1 MSKIRLTIQ
10 TFALL
15 ALTLTLTSL
24 AQAQATR
31 TWVSGVGDDVNPCSR
46 TAPCKTWAGAI
57 SKTAAG
63 GEIDALD
70 PGGFGTLTIT
80 KSLTVDGTFGAGF
93 GSTLNSGGIN
103 GFVINDSQTA
113 TPNTSVVTLRRL
125 SINGAGTTKGLNGI
139 RALAFSRLLIEDVT
153 VENQSNH
160 GIDIAPASNAK
171 VDLNRVTV
179 NGVGQR
185 GVSATAPSGFRVTV
199 AIRGSHFF
207 NNNIGV
213 LATNNSRVSCYE
225 CVASNNA
232 LSGFQAQSLAAGQPA
247 ELNLESCTAF
257 GHDGAGDLGVGAGG
271 GGGSGDI
278 VRIKGCGIYNNTTGV
293 AAFVGGTVFTFLEN
307 AISGNT
313 TNVSGAL
320 TPGGPQ

>member
-1 MSKIRLTIQ
+1 M
-10 TFALL
+10 
-15 ALTLTLTSL
+15 

-80 KSLTVDGTFGAGF
+80 KSLTVDGTFGQGF

-103 GFVINDSQTA
+103 GFVINDSLSA
-113 TPNTSVVTLRRL
+113 TPRTSVVTLRRL

-139 RALAFSRLLIEDVT
+139 RALSFSRLLIEDVSI
-153 VENQSNH
+153 ENQSNH
-160 GIDIAPASNAK
+160 GIDINSSAGSVK
-171 VDLNRVTV
+171 VDINRVSVRTI
-179 NGVGQR
+179 GQR
-185 GVSATAPSGFRVTV
+185 GLSATAGATFLATV
-199 AIRGSHFF
+199 SVRDSLFS
-207 NNNIGV
+207 NCNTGV
-213 LATNNSRVSCYE
+213 LATDNSRVSCYE
-225 CVASNNA
+225 CTASNNA
-232 LSGFQAQSLAAGQPA
+232 LSGFQAQSLTAGRPA
-247 ELNLESCTAF
+247 ELSLENCTAF
-257 GHDGAGDLGVGAGG
+257 GQDGAGDLGVASGG
-271 GGGSGDI
+271 GGGSGDV

-293 AAFVGGTVFTFLEN
+293 SQFVGGSVVTFLEN